1 MAQEKSLTEAF
12 HEMLKDVLYA
22 EKQALRACK
31 KSAKGAT
38 LPELKQAFEQHGHE
52 TEGQIERLQRVFEII
67 GKPVRAKTCEAMQGI
82 MSEMEEDVEEFGKT
96 PAADAIIIAYGQAVE
111 HYEMARYNT
120 LVAWANQ
127 LGAEEAVDLLSQ
139 TLEEEKKADAL
150 LSSIAL
156 KSAIPAAQAK
166 AA

>member
-1 MAQEKSLTEAF
+1 MAQEKTLVDAF
-12 HEMLKDVLYA
+12 YEMLKDVLYA

-38 LPELKQAFEQHGHE
+38 LPELKQAFETHGHE

-67 GKPVRAKTCEAMQGI
+67 GKPARAKTCEAMQGI

-96 PAADAIIIAYGQAVE
+96 PAADAVIIACGQSVE
-111 HYEMARYNT
+111 HYEISRYNT
-120 LVAWANQ
+120 LVAWARQ
-127 LGAEEAVDLLSQ
+127 LGYAEAVNLLGQ

-150 LSSIAL
+150 LASIAA